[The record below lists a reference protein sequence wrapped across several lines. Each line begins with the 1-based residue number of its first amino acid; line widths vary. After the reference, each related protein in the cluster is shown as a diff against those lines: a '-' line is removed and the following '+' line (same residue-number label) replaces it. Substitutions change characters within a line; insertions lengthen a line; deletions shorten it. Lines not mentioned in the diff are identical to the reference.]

1 MNRSRIL
8 AFSGLFLGLTV
19 IFFNGCKKDGTS
31 DTTLGSTITDY
42 EGNVYKTVTIG
53 TQTWMAENLRSFKLS
68 DGTAITYVTDNS
80 TWSNLSSAAHCYY
93 ANDSVTYKSRYGT
106 LYNWYAVQTNKL
118 CPTGWHVPTD
128 ADWLS
133 LATSLGVDSL
143 AGGKLKDA
151 GSIDWYLPNLYA
163 TNSTGFTA
171 LPSGYRFFNGSYN
184 NVGYSGNWWSS
195 TEYAASAARYF
206 YLVYNKGTTGR
217 NFIDKLYGL
226 SVRCIQN

>member
-1 MNRSRIL
+1 MEPPLPMSRI
-8 AFSGLFLGLTV
+8 TV
-19 IFFNGCKKDGTS
+19 HGRTSVRRRIVIMPMIRLPTNQDTGRSTTGMRCKPTSCARRDGMSRPMLIGC
-31 DTTLGSTITDY
+31 L
-42 EGNVYKTVTIG
+42 
-53 TQTWMAENLRSFKLS
+53 
-68 DGTAITYVTDNS
+68 
-80 TWSNLSSAAHCYY
+80 
-93 ANDSVTYKSRYGT
+93 
-106 LYNWYAVQTNKL
+106 
-118 CPTGWHVPTD
+118 
-128 ADWLS
+128 WLP
-133 LATSLGVDSL
+133 SLGVDSL